1 MDLARDSGQKGQE
14 GEVLGAAVELASAE
28 PEAEVV
34 DSTLENLLIRL
45 LQVSSTPG
53 PHK

>member
-14 GEVLGAAVELASAE
+14 EEVLAVAVELASAE

-34 DSTLENLLIRL
+34 DSSPENW
-45 LQVSSTPG
+45 
-53 PHK
+53 